1 MTTLAERSINRRSVR
16 QLLKQ
21 PSISLLVVYVM
32 ASAAAGLVH
41 LILGADPVVVLLALG
56 SLIVSVVPAALYG
69 WRDMPAL
76 FCLIGGARYT
86 TTALFWK
93 LFELSPLD
101 QGLYAPVTSFSVV
114 LVGAS
119 AATLAAI
126 AAHLIWRA
134 RPWFVEQINARGFAF
149 LFVLSLFLVAATFAL
164 NLSNTRLLGG
174 ITKLITNGLILF
186 PMAYV
191 GLSMSTSRRRIS
203 YGLLL
208 LVVAYF
214 FISFI
219 FNSRASTIIM
229 LLSIFA
235 MLVAYRYT
243 FRITTLLVIA
253 PLVVGYITVVSP
265 AVLDARYYRG
275 VVGNFELV
283 GITLD
288 SMRARLT
295 GQPRAAY
302 YTEQQEEE
310 FRRNAHVMHY
320 VVQGGEIAG
329 RVVLMQE
336 LDYIVAL
343 AESQGQIGTERF
355 WDSLIEILP
364 SAIVSEKTLI
374 STQDYPFWVYG
385 VLEPGMQTNL
395 EMSLYGSAYT
405 YGGFRFLFSAV
416 FCGFLFL
423 FTFFRMFCPT
433 FLNSIFAPFIVVSY
447 GHQLTAGTITDL
459 FSIQVRSLP
468 FELLLFSFTTLISRN
483 AFGRGIRPMKAVP

>member
-1 MTTLAERSINRRSVR
+1 MTTLADRPINRRSAR

-21 PSISLLVVYVM
+21 PSISLLAIYVM
-32 ASAAAGLVH
+32 VSAGAAVVH
-41 LILGADPVVVLLALG
+41 LILGADPIVVFLAIG
-56 SLIVSVVPAALYG
+56 SLIVSVIPAAIYG

-101 QGLYAPVTSFSVV
+101 QGLYAPVTSFGVV
-114 LVGAS
+114 LVGT
-119 AATLAAI
+119 AAVTLAAI
-126 AAHLIWRA
+126 AAHLVWRT
-134 RPWFVEQINARGFAF
+134 RPWFIEQINARGFAF
-149 LFVLSLFLVAATFAL
+149 LFVLSLFLVEATFAL

-174 ITKLITNGLILF
+174 ITKLVTNGLILF

-191 GLSMSTSRRRIS
+191 GVSMSTSRPRIS

-208 LVVAYF
+208 LVAAYF

-219 FNSRASTIIM
+219 FNSRASTIVM

-235 MLVAYRYT
+235 MLLAYRYT
-243 FRITTLLVIA
+243 FRITTLLVVV

-275 VVGNFELV
+275 IVGNFELV

-295 GQPRAAY
+295 GQPRTTY
-302 YTEQQEEE
+302 YEEE
-310 FRRNAHVMHY
+310 DDRRNPYVMHY
-320 VVQGGEIAG
+320 VVSGGEIAG

-364 SAIVSEKTLI
+364 SALVSEKTTI

-385 VLEPGMQTNL
+385 VLDPGMQTNL
-395 EMSLYGSAYT
+395 EMTVYGSAYT
-405 YGGFRFLFSAV
+405 YGGFQFLFNAV
-416 FCGFLFL
+416 FCGFLLL
-423 FTFFRMFCPT
+423 FIFFRMFCLICFPYKCVRCRSSCCC
-433 FLNSIFAPFIVVSY
+433 FRLRHSY
-447 GHQLTAGTITDL
+447 RTIRL
-459 FSIQVRSLP
+459 EAAFVR
-468 FELLLFSFTTLISRN
+468 
-483 AFGRGIRPMKAVP
+483 